1 MLIII
6 QVKPLKNKRI
16 HIKKAKLNTK
26 IVNKEYPLKNPNDND
41 LLKDMP
47 ILLIIPPAA
56 SPKVRNKLH
65 TASPKVQSNPPEG
78 NVGEQKKRLFKISGK
93 FSKIPPNHPNKL
105 PNPPVVLLEVPVGAE
120 EGGPSEGP
128 GPCEL
133 PPGGPCELPPG
144 GPSEL
149 PGPCDPEEPLP
160 LELIF
165 FNRDCSLSSCI

>member
-1 MLIII
+1 
-6 QVKPLKNKRI
+6 
-16 HIKKAKLNTK
+16 
-26 IVNKEYPLKNPNDND
+26 
-41 LLKDMP
+41 MP
-47 ILLIIPPAA
+47 ILLIIE
-56 SPKVRNKLH
+56 H
-65 TASPKVQSNPPEG
+65 
-78 NVGEQKKRLFKISGK
+78 KKRLFKISGK

-149 PGPCDPEEPLP
+149 PGPCDPEEPFP

-165 FNRDCSLSSCI
+165 SNRDCSLSFCIR